1 MVGLMLKDFYESFCI
16 KKNLIGFICSI
27 LLYGM
32 VFFLM
37 PSEYIVILLV
47 VLTIPMTSVSPLQCS
62 IEQDELSKFDQ
73 MLLTYPISKKTIVM
87 TKILETYIFS
97 FASFLLLSLPVVL
110 LAIYGYHIIS
120 LQEGLLVLSISV
132 IFTLIM
138 LPINNA
144 GFLTFGNKRNHFIC
158 GNTSSFCDRFYYF
171 KFFCGHRTVI
181 INTFK

>member
-47 VLTIPMTSVSPLQCS
+47 VLTIPMTSVSPLQYS

-73 MLLTYPISKKTIVM
+73 MLLTYPISKKNNCDDQNIRN
-87 TKILETYIFS
+87 
-97 FASFLLLSLPVVL
+97 
-110 LAIYGYHIIS
+110 IY
-120 LQEGLLVLSISV
+120 L
-132 IFTLIM
+132 
-138 LPINNA
+138 
-144 GFLTFGNKRNHFIC
+144 FIC
-158 GNTSSFCDRFYYF
+158 IFLITFFTCCIVSYLRVSYYQFTRRIVSFIDKCDFYIDYVTY
-171 KFFCGHRTVI
+171 K
-181 INTFK
+181 

>member
-47 VLTIPMTSVSPLQCS
+47 VLTIPMTSVSPLQYS

-97 FASFLLLSLPVVL
+97 F
-110 LAIYGYHIIS
+110 
-120 LQEGLLVLSISV
+120 
-132 IFTLIM
+132 
-138 LPINNA
+138 
-144 GFLTFGNKRNHFIC
+144 
-158 GNTSSFCDRFYYF
+158 
-171 KFFCGHRTVI
+171 
-181 INTFK
+181 